1 MNRKAGGPPPR
12 RAPRRQPPRES
23 RDFAGPRDAAPKGL
37 GGEQVEGRNAVRELL
52 AVGRRRVKTVYVSST
67 ADAADILD
75 EIRELAGP
83 IVRSVPP
90 EKLSMIARSESHQG
104 VVALTTPLPT
114 VDLDDLLRDPQ
125 AFIVALDGV
134 TDPGNLGAVLRS
146 AAAFGATGAVLP
158 RHRSARITPAVTK
171 AAAGAIEHLP
181 IATVSG
187 IASALERAT
196 RHGVWSVGLA
206 ADGATDI
213 DDLTVADAPVLIVVG
228 SEGRGLSRLVE
239 QRCDVVA
246 RIPIAATMESLNASV
261 AAAVACHEIARRRR
275 ANSR

>member
-1 MNRKAGGPPPR
+1 VNRKAGGSSPR
-12 RAPRRQPPRES
+12 REPRRQPGREPRES
-23 RDFAGPRDAAPKGL
+23 TGARDSAPKGL

-52 AVGRRRVKTVYVSST
+52 AVGRRRVKTVYLSS
-67 ADAADILD
+67 AADTAEVLD

-90 EKLSMIARSESHQG
+90 EKLAMIARSESHQG
-104 VVALTTPLPT
+104 VVALTTPLPN
-114 VDLDDLLRDPQ
+114 VDLDDLLRVPQ

-134 TDPGNLGAVLRS
+134 TDPGNLGAVLRA

-158 RHRSARITPAVTK
+158 RHRSARITPTVTK
-171 AAAGAIEHLP
+171 SAAGAIEHLP

-196 RHGVWSVGLA
+196 RHGVWTVGLA

-213 DDLTVADAPVLIVVG
+213 DELTVADAPVLIVVG

-246 RIPIAATMESLNASV
+246 RIPIAATIESLNASV

-275 ANSR
+275 ATNR

>member
-12 RAPRRQPPRES
+12 RTPRRQPAKEPREFS
-23 RDFAGPRDAAPKGL
+23 GPRDPGPRGL

-52 AVGRRRVKTVYVSST
+52 AVGRRRVKTVYLST
-67 ADAADILD
+67 SIEAADVIA
-75 EIRELAGP
+75 EIRDLAGP
-83 IVRSVPP
+83 IVRAVPP
-90 EKLSMIARSESHQG
+90 EKLAMIARSESHQG

-114 VDLDDLLRDPQ
+114 IDVDDLLRVPD

-196 RHGVWSVGLA
+196 RHGVWTVGLA
-206 ADGATDI
+206 ADGSTDI
-213 DDLTVADAPVLIVVG
+213 DELTVADAPVLVVVG

-246 RIPIAATMESLNASV
+246 RIPIAATTESLNASV

-275 ANSR
+275 IASR